1 MLHNNFLKIWNPS
14 IFQGNLNK
22 RNYFE
27 GWYFKLVSKDEK
39 NVFAFIPGISVEK
52 NKKGHCFIQFINVST
67 GESKYFTFPMWDFSY
82 REDRFEVKIANNIFS
97 KDFIDIN
104 INDDD
109 FRIKGKVYFQD
120 TVPFPSKIHKPGIMG
135 WYSFVPFMECYH
147 GVVSINHSLKGS
159 LIINDELYN
168 LDSGKG
174 YIEKDWGKSFPSSWI
189 WLQCN
194 NFKGSNSSFMLSI
207 AKIPWLKNHFV
218 GFLGFLYID
227 GIVLNFATYTGAIIK
242 DITIIKNKLFITI
255 EDKNFK
261 INLCSIKEDG
271 VELKAPSSGKMERT
285 IRESLNSKIHIQVFN
300 KHYKKIFDD
309 IGTTVGLEIS
319 GDLKDFKK

>member
-1 MLHNNFLKIWNPS
+1 MLHNNFLKRWNPS
-14 IFQGNLNK
+14 IFQGNLNR

-27 GWYFKLVSKDEK
+27 GWYFKLVSADEK
-39 NVFAFIPGISVEK
+39 NVFVFIPGISFEK
-52 NKKGHCFIQFINVST
+52 NKKGHCFIQFFNVST
-67 GESKYFTFPMWDFSY
+67 GESKYFNFPMWDFSY
-82 REDRFEVKIANNIFS
+82 SEDKFEVKIANNIFS

-104 INDDD
+104 INDDN

-120 TVPFPSKIHKPGIMG
+120 TVPFPNKIHKPGIMG
-135 WYSFVPFMECYH
+135 WYSFMPFMECYH
-147 GVVSINHSLKGS
+147 GVVSINHSLKGT
-159 LIINDELYN
+159 LIINEELYN
-168 LDSGKG
+168 LNSGKG

-194 NFKGSNSSFMLSI
+194 NFKNSNSSFMLSI

-227 GIVLNFATYTGAIIK
+227 GILLNFATYTGAIIK
-242 DITIIKNKLFITI
+242 DITVIKNKLFITI

-261 INLCSIKEDG
+261 IKLCSIKKDG

-285 IRESLNSKIHIQVFN
+285 IKESLTSKIHIQVFN
-300 KHYKKIFDD
+300 KQYKKIFDD

-319 GDLKDFKK
+319 GDLEDLK